1 MATIVQEAVIEVGA
15 PECWDALLDFGA
27 LHRRLAPG
35 FVLDVQMLG
44 PREREVT
51 FFSGA
56 IAREYLVG
64 VDDEHMRLAYAV
76 TESPLRASRQNAS
89 AQVIPDGPA
98 RCRFVWIT
106 DVLPDE
112 LAGRIG
118 PLMEGGMQAIKRALE
133 AAATAS

>member
-1 MATIVQEAVIEVGA
+1 MATIVKEAVIEVGA
-15 PECWDALLDFGA
+15 PECWDALRDFGA

-44 PREREVT
+44 PRERQVT

-64 VDDEHMRLAYAV
+64 VDDERMRLAYAV

-89 AQVIPDGPA
+89 AQVIPEGPA

-112 LAGRIG
+112 LAGHIG
-118 PLMEGGMQAIKRALE
+118 ELMDGGMRTMKRALE